1 MIELTRREF
10 LAAGVAAAAIGRIP
24 PVPIPDGIANV
35 GIQLY
40 TVRSLLPKDLDG
52 TLAALR
58 KIGYREVELAGL
70 HNRTATQFKA
80 ALDKADLSA
89 PSAHYTLTELRTA
102 WPRIVG
108 DAKAIGNRYIVAAW
122 IDAGER
128 KSLGDFQR
136 IAAELNTMGE
146 RAKSAGLSLAYH
158 NDSYEFEKIEGKL
171 PYDILLNETDKSL
184 VAFELDL
191 FWMVQG
197 GSAPRAYLER
207 YPGRFPMLH
216 VKDRTAGGTMVDV
229 GKGVIDFPHI
239 FANAKH
245 AGVQHYFVEHDEPA
259 SPLESARAS
268 FAYMDRVK
276 IPKRGRKG

>member
-1 MIELTRREF
+1 MSDLTRREF
-10 LAAGVAAAAIGRIP
+10 LAAGAGAAAMTRFPSLAS
-24 PVPIPDGIANV
+24 PDGIANV

-40 TVRSLLPKDLDG
+40 TVRSLLPKDFDG
-52 TLAALR
+52 TLVALR

-70 HNRTATQFKA
+70 HGRTAAQFRA
-80 ALDKADLSA
+80 SLDKAGLTA
-89 PSAHYTLTELRTA
+89 ESAHFALTELRTA
-102 WPRIVG
+102 WPRIVE
-108 DAKAIGNRYIVAAW
+108 DSKVLGNRHIVASW

-128 KSLGDFQR
+128 KTLSDYQR

-146 RAKSAGLSLAYH
+146 RARGAGHSLAYH
-158 NDSYEFEKIEGKL
+158 NHSYEFEKIDGKL
-171 PYDILLNETDKSL
+171 PYDILLNETDKAL

-197 GSAPRAYLER
+197 GMAPRAYLDR
-207 YPGRFPMLH
+207 HPKRFQMLH
-216 VKDRTAGGTMVDV
+216 VKDRTASGEMVDV
-229 GKGVIDFPHI
+229 GKGTIDFPHI
-239 FANAKH
+239 FANAQH

-259 SPLESARAS
+259 SPLESAKVS